1 MFLLTIVTLGIY
13 RLYWF
18 VKTRAEMMNLNKDIK
33 IPHIIWLVA
42 PVLIVV
48 AAIAMFIFSGA
59 ATASEKVG
67 GDAMTGLQI
76 GSIIAF
82 YVSILA
88 VPVLMAIWLWK
99 YSKGVEVVTGEKM
112 SFAIALLI
120 LLAVPDG
127 IDILIVQD
135 AFNKIATKSNAG
147 PSPVC
152 QKP

>member
-1 MFLLTIVTLGIY
+1 
-13 RLYWF
+13 
-18 VKTRAEMMNLNKDIK
+18 MNLNKDIK